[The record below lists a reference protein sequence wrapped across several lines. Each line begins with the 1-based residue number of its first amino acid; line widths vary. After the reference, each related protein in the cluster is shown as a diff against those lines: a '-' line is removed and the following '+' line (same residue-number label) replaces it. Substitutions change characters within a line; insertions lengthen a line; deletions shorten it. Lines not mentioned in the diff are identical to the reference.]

1 MRALTDRAVI
11 AFPLDRVRPAASPA
25 AAGPSAEV
33 LIFTGVQVERMC
45 DPAERLAPA
54 RLRPT
59 SRTRGGDEFY

>member
-1 MRALTDRAVI
+1 
-11 AFPLDRVRPAASPA
+11 
-25 AAGPSAEV
+25 V
-33 LIFTGVQVERMC
+33 LIFTGVQVERMY